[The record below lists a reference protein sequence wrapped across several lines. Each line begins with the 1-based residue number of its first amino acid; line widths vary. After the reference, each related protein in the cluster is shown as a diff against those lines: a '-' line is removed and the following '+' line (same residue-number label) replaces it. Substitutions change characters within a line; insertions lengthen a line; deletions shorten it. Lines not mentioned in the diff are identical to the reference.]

1 MEIRFNNPRETS
13 INPLNVGMIWLNFQN
28 SNNFFK
34 LSVVNPTI
42 INGITCPSPK
52 KNKNISDIKGFFACE
67 THARSVANTGVIHGE
82 DASPKAA
89 PVTIGARNG
98 GTLFSINLK
107 SGLLGSWNLIKPSK
121 FNPIII
127 AKMEILV
134 VKIWGN

>member
-1 MEIRFNNPRETS
+1 MIFNNPRQTS
-13 INPLNVGMIWLNFQN
+13 IKPLNVGMIWLNLRN
-28 SNNFFK
+28 SNNFLK

-42 INGITCPSPK
+42 INGTTCPSPK
-52 KNKNISDIKGFFACE
+52 KNKNINDIKGFFACE
-67 THARSVANTGVIHGE
+67 THARSVAKTGVIHGE

-89 PVTIGARNG
+89 PVTIGARKG

-127 AKMEILV
+127 AKMEIPV
-134 VKIWGN
+134 VKT